1 MTESTLKLE
10 NRRYTGTGGQSR
22 VGHQRAAH
30 RRVGQGGALYI
41 ARSAF
46 AAMLRLVVALA
57 IALMLA
63 IALITAAE
71 AAEPSWSTGYQPSPR
86 LPAGEH
92 RIDLQLEIRAD
103 VHEACTALGIRPDEA
118 AGPEGRV
125 EGCATW
131 NESPRCR
138 IIVPPDASD
147 ELIAHELKHCML
159 GRWHR

>member
-1 MTESTLKLE
+1 MTESKLELE
-10 NRRYTGTGGQSR
+10 NRRYTGTGDVSR

-30 RRVGQGGALYI
+30 CCVAHGGSLYT
-41 ARSAF
+41 RSAF
-46 AAMLRLVVALA
+46 AAMLRVVVALA
-57 IALMLA
+57 IALVLA
-63 IALITAAE
+63 IALITAVE

-103 VHEACTALGIRPDEA
+103 VHEACTVLGIRPDEA

-131 NESPRCR
+131 NELPRCR